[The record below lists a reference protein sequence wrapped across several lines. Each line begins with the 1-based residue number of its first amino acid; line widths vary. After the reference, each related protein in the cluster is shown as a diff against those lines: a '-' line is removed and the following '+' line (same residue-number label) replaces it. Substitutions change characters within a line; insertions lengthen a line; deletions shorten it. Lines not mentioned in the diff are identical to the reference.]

1 MLCVGKPAGD
11 LSTVYSPDRIYPA
24 ASRDN
29 RMRSCRKMVKKSR
42 MDLLAWKETVRG
54 EQQQEPLENRMR
66 YNLFPPALE
75 RKLP

>member
-42 MDLLAWKETVRG
+42 MDLLAWKETVAWRRTG
-54 EQQQEPLENRMR
+54 DGSKSPWKTGCVTTSFLQL
-66 YNLFPPALE
+66 
-75 RKLP
+75 